1 MKPLRRTLPLLAAF
15 LAGCSPAASDE
26 PPPRQVRR
34 ELARLLEETQHLRL
48 TDFRQEGEG
57 HYAAEA
63 KDPQGASYH
72 VDVTVQG
79 RTLSYKAEGK
89 DRYLSGWGNLPEPPF
104 DEQHPQAMQWLR
116 GLALVL
122 QTAGAVWPAL
132 GRFGWRRR
140 YSPRTETILLVCG
153 AINAGF
159 AAWWAYQIVINWG
172 VA

>member
-1 MKPLRRTLPLLAAF
+1 VACLV
-15 LAGCSPAASDE
+15 GCSPAASDE

-34 ELARLLEETQHLRL
+34 ELARMLEGTEHLRL
-48 TDFRQEGEG
+48 TDFHKEGEG
-57 HYAAEA
+57 QYAAEA
-63 KDPQGASYH
+63 KSPDGTSYH
-72 VDVTVQG
+72 VQVTVQG
-79 RTLSYKAEGK
+79 RLLIYKAEGK
-89 DRYLSGWGNLPEPPF
+89 DRYLGGRKELPEPPF
-104 DEQHPQAMQWLR
+104 DEEHPQAMQWLR
-116 GLALVL
+116 GLGFVL

-159 AAWWAYQIVINWG
+159 AAWWASQIVINWG